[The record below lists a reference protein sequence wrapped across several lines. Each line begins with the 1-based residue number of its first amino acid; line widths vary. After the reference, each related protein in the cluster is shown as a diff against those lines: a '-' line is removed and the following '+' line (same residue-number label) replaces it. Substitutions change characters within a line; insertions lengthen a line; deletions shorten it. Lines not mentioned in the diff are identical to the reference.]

1 MSRPE
6 ATSGAPPP
14 HGGAAHY
21 QTVHGDPAAA
31 HPGTAAPRGASPGDL
46 PRDLVAELVT
56 AATLAPSRHNT
67 QPWRFRFEPASQTID
82 LCADPA
88 RALPVG
94 DPDGRAVHIACG
106 AALFNLRLAA
116 IVAGRQPVVRLIPD
130 PVQPLLLATVRLAGS
145 CQAAQHEIELHAA
158 IAARHTNRSPFSGR
172 AVPPGVLAELAEA
185 ARIEGAV
192 LHLPDCQETS
202 RLLRLARDAERDQ
215 LADPAYRAELARW
228 AGGARDLE
236 GVPDE
241 VAGPRDPAR
250 ATPVR
255 DFNPAR
261 PRPAGYAWFEEEPQL
276 AVLSTLCNTRAD
288 WLRAGQALE
297 RVWLMATL
305 RGVAVD
311 PLTQLLETA
320 DAWLVRDPRSG
331 MEHPQM
337 ILRLGYGLPVARAPR
352 RPVSDV
358 LDTPSAD
365 LSADQSPRRC

>member
-1 MSRPE
+1 VE
-6 ATSGAPPP
+6 L
-14 HGGAAHY
+14 
-21 QTVHGDPAAA
+21 VAAA
-31 HPGTAAPRGASPGDL
+31 TR
-46 PRDLVAELVT
+46 
-56 AATLAPSRHNT
+56 APSRHNT

-82 LCADPA
+82 LYADPA
-88 RALPVG
+88 RTLPVG

-116 IVAGRQPVVRLIPD
+116 AVAGRQPVVRLLPD
-130 PVQPLLLATVRLAGS
+130 PVQPLLLATVRLAAP
-145 CQAAQHEIELHAA
+145 CQAAQHEIELNAA

-185 ARIEGAV
+185 ARVEGVV
-192 LHLPDCQETS
+192 LHLPDRQETN
-202 RLLRLARDAERDQ
+202 RLLRLAQDAERDQ

-228 AGGARDLE
+228 AGGERGLE
-236 GVPDE
+236 GIPDE
-241 VAGPRDPAR
+241 VTGPRDPAR

-276 AVLSTLCNTRAD
+276 AVLSTLCNTKAD

-297 RVWLMATL
+297 RVWLVATL
-305 RGVAVD
+305 RGVAVG
-311 PLTQLLETA
+311 PLTQPLETA

-331 MEHPQM
+331 VEHPQM
-337 ILRLGYGLPVARAPR
+337 ILRLGYGLPVPRSPR

-358 LDTPSAD
+358 LETPSAD
-365 LSADQSPRRC
+365 LSTDQSPRRC